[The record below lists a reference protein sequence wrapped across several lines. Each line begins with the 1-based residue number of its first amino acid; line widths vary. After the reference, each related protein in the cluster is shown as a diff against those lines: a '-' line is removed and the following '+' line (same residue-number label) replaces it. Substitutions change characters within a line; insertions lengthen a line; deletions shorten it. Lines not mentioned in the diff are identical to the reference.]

1 MHAAS
6 TPHCSAHVFGQWMP
20 SLTEAGRIVQ
30 VLDYISG
37 KAVPQFWLSVV
48 DHRKSLPSSP
58 PLIVPMHEAGDCGRR
73 CAWSEARGGRPS
85 QKAAGLLR
93 GPPAFGEALC
103 A

>member
-1 MHAAS
+1 MRSPSRSALQLGCGMHSAS

-30 VLDYISG
+30 VLELSG

-58 PLIVPMHEAGDCGRR
+58 PLIVPMHEAGDCGVGDRL
-73 CAWSEARGGRPS
+73 AQNTAEGV
-85 QKAAGLLR
+85 
-93 GPPAFGEALC
+93 
-103 A
+103 